1 MRELVARVLVLHK
14 HDLTSEKVLKA
25 ALSETHSTNLLHQR
39 VTLASKLLEEGRCGD
54 KSRAKEAASK
64 LEVETSC
71 WVVRAS
77 LARLS
82 RALDAEGVREHG
94 DSRDRDVE
102 FGISSS
108 VEDFI
113 DIGCQEGKIEK
124 TDEDI
129 QLEKADVKDNQI
141 AEEKGQVMEGEGD
154 AIRSKDSDNDAKQS
168 DILAEQDGS
177 GKKTKD
183 VLEQEALWQ
192 PGRVEWLQLME
203 GEDES
208 PG

>member
-1 MRELVARVLVLHK
+1 M
-14 HDLTSEKVLKA
+14 LKA
-25 ALSETHSTNLLHQR
+25 ALSESHSTNLLHQR
-39 VTLASKLLEEGRCGD
+39 VTLASKLLEEGRCGN

-64 LEVETSC
+64 LEIETSC

-94 DSRDRDVE
+94 DSRDLDVE

-177 GKKTKD
+177 EKKTKD

-203 GEDES
+203 GEEES
-208 PG
+208 SG

>member
-1 MRELVARVLVLHK
+1 MLHK
-14 HDLTSEKVLKA
+14 HDLTSEKVLRA

-54 KSRAKEAASK
+54 KSRAKEAANK
-64 LEVETSC
+64 LEIETSC
-71 WVVRAS
+71 WVVLAS

-94 DSRDRDVE
+94 DSRDRDVD

-108 VEDFI
+108 AEDFI
-113 DIGCQEGKIEK
+113 DIGGGTIEK
-124 TDEDI
+124 TGEDV
-129 QLEKADVKDNQI
+129 QLEKADVEDTQI
-141 AEEKGQVMEGEGD
+141 AEEGGQVMEGEGD
-154 AIRSKDSDNDAKQS
+154 ANRSKDSDKDAKQS
-168 DILAEQDGS
+168 DTLAEQDGS
-177 GKKTKD
+177 DKKTKD

>member
-14 HDLTSEKVLKA
+14 HDLTSEKVLRS

-39 VTLASKLLEEGRCGD
+39 VTLASKLLEEGRCGN

-64 LEVETSC
+64 LDIETSC

-94 DSRDRDVE
+94 DSRDLDVE

-108 VEDFI
+108 AEDFI
-113 DIGCQEGKIEK
+113 EIGGKIEK
-124 TDEDI
+124 TDEDV
-129 QLEKADVKDNQI
+129 QLEKADVEDVQI
-141 AEEKGQVMEGEGD
+141 AEEGGQVMEGVGD
-154 AIRSKDSDNDAKQS
+154 ANRSKDSDNDAKQS
-168 DILAEQDGS
+168 DISAELDGS
-177 GKKTKD
+177 DKKTKD
-183 VLEQEALWQ
+183 VLEQEAMWQ

-203 GEDES
+203 GEAES